1 VAGVLE
7 VRIIANSNR
16 ALPQELAP
24 ARPPYRPPIGVPTE
38 RPARWGIFVSLAVHV
53 LIVLLLVGG
62 ILTVEKAE
70 IALGAG
76 GASAAGGGGGG
87 HLSLGGARTQERVRY
102 VQLSAPK
109 PATPAVVRQPV
120 KPVVKP
126 PVVKPPPKPVVQEQ
140 PIVKPHVS
148 PTEQVPPPATGAPT
162 VIAVAPSAGAG
173 TDGTDGAGPGTG
185 GGVGAGTGPGRG
197 SGNGPGTGGGTGT
210 VYPATPDF
218 AVIPPLPV
226 PKGLHGKTVQ
236 LRFTIDESGRVVKF
250 DFDPTG
256 DSGYDRELK
265 SRLAEYHF
273 RPAHKQDGTPV
284 ASVFITQ
291 FTL

>member
-1 VAGVLE
+1 MT
-7 VRIIANSNR
+7 IAKSNR
-16 ALPQELAP
+16 ALTSEPVQ
-24 ARPPYRPPIGVPTE
+24 RSKPPYRPPIGVPAE
-38 RPARWGIFVSLAVHV
+38 RPARWGLLVSLAVHA
-53 LIVLLLVGG
+53 LIVLLLIGG

-76 GASAAGGGGGG
+76 GAGPMGGGGGG
-87 HLSLGGARTQERVRY
+87 RLGLAGARTQERLKYVR
-102 VQLSAPK
+102 LATPK
-109 PATPAVVRQPV
+109 PAEAPVVHPPITTPV
-120 KPVVKP
+120 KK
-126 PVVKPPPKPVVQEQ
+126 PPKPVETK
-140 PIVKPHVS
+140 PIVEPRVA
-148 PTEQVPPPATGAPT
+148 PTEQVALPSSAAPT

-185 GGVGAGTGPGRG
+185 GGTGAGNGTGRG
-197 SGNGPGTGGGTGT
+197 SGNGPGTGGGSGT

-226 PKGLHGKTVQ
+226 PKGLHGKTVE

-265 SRLAEYHF
+265 SRLSQYHF
-273 RPAHKQDGTPV
+273 RPAHRQDGTPV
-284 ASVFITQ
+284 ASVFVTQ
-291 FTL
+291 FML

>member
-1 VAGVLE
+1 MQ
-7 VRIIANSNR
+7 RS
-16 ALPQELAP
+16 
-24 ARPPYRPPIGVPTE
+24 RPPYRPPIGVPVE
-38 RPARWGIFVSLAVHV
+38 RPDRWGLPVSVAVHAM
-53 LIVLLLVGG
+53 ILLLLIGG
-62 ILTVEKAE
+62 ILTVGKVE
-70 IALGAG
+70 IARGAG
-76 GASAAGGGGGG
+76 GAGPMGGGGGG
-87 HLSLGGARTQERVRY
+87 RLGLAGSRSRERVKY
-102 VQLSAPK
+102 VQLAQPKLAAPRVTHPITPPVTKPPK
-109 PATPAVVRQPV
+109 PVEA

-126 PVVKPPPKPVVQEQ
+126 QVMPAEQ
-140 PIVKPHVS
+140 IA
-148 PTEQVPPPATGAPT
+148 PASSAAPT

-173 TDGTDGAGPGTG
+173 TDGTNGAGPGTG
-185 GGVGAGTGPGRG
+185 GGTGAGTGPGRG
-197 SGNGPGTGGGTGT
+197 SGSGPGTGGGEGT

-236 LRFTIDESGRVVKF
+236 LRFTIDETGRVVKF

-265 SRLAEYHF
+265 SRLSEYHF

-284 ASVFITQ
+284 ASIFVTQ